1 MKKNEK
7 IRTPLGII
15 SVFKNEIPE
24 RYHCAAGAEILRISE
39 THIRIR
45 TIDQAVSWGEEVYSP
60 RLHQN
65 CMNPENITLY
75 PLEIEWNGDKVTV
88 SDHYG
93 MKRWIIGEKLPEI
106 QDWNL
111 KLKKLRCNPCRNC
124 GRC

>member
-24 RYHCAAGAEILRISE
+24 RYHCAAGPEILRISE

-60 RLHQN
+60 RLHHWR
-65 CMNPENITLY
+65 L
-75 PLEIEWNGDKVTV
+75 
-88 SDHYG
+88 SG
-93 MKRWIIGEKLPEI
+93 MGI
-106 QDWNL
+106 
-111 KLKKLRCNPCRNC
+111 KLRFQIIM
-124 GRC
+124 G

>member
-24 RYHCAAGAEILRISE
+24 RYHCVVEPEILRISE
-39 THIRIR
+39 THIRIL

-75 PLEIEWNGDKVTV
+75 PLEIGWNG
-88 SDHYG
+88 G
-93 MKRWIIGEKLPEI
+93 
-106 QDWNL
+106 
-111 KLKKLRCNPCRNC
+111 
-124 GRC
+124 

>member
-24 RYHCAAGAEILRISE
+24 RYHCAAEPEILRISE

-45 TIDQAVSWGEEVYSP
+45 TIDQ
-60 RLHQN
+60 
-65 CMNPENITLY
+65 ENITLY

-93 MKRWIIGEKLPEI
+93 MKRWITGEKLPEI

>member
-24 RYHCAAGAEILRISE
+24 RYHCVVEPEISRISE
-39 THIRIR
+39 THIRIL

-65 CMNPENITLY
+65 CMNPEKL
-75 PLEIEWNGDKVTV
+75 L
-88 SDHYG
+88 HYIHWRLSG
-93 MKRWIIGEKLPEI
+93 MGI
-106 QDWNL
+106 
-111 KLKKLRCNPCRNC
+111 KLRFQIIM
-124 GRC
+124 G

>member
-24 RYHCAAGAEILRISE
+24 RYHCVVEPEILRISE
-39 THIRIR
+39 THIRIL

-93 MKRWIIGEKLPEI
+93 MKKWITGEKLPEL

-111 KLKKLRCNPCRNC
+111 KLKKLKM
-124 GRC
+124 

>member
-24 RYHCAAGAEILRISE
+24 RYHCAAEQEILRISE

-65 CMNPENITLY
+65 CMNPENIHWRL
-75 PLEIEWNGDKVTV
+75 
-88 SDHYG
+88 SG
-93 MKRWIIGEKLPEI
+93 MGI
-106 QDWNL
+106 
-111 KLKKLRCNPCRNC
+111 KLRFQIIM
-124 GRC
+124 G

>member
-24 RYHCAAGAEILRISE
+24 RYHCAAEPEILRISE

-88 SDHYG
+88 SD
-93 MKRWIIGEKLPEI
+93 EKVDNRGKVTGNSRLESKTEKI
-106 QDWNL
+106 
-111 KLKKLRCNPCRNC
+111 KM
-124 GRC
+124 

>member
-24 RYHCAAGAEILRISE
+24 RYHCVVEPEILRISE
-39 THIRIR
+39 THIRI
-45 TIDQAVSWGEEVYSP
+45 
-60 RLHQN
+60 LHQN

-93 MKRWIIGEKLPEI
+93 MKKWITGEKLPEI

>member
-24 RYHCAAGAEILRISE
+24 RYHCAAGPEILRISE

-45 TIDQAVSWGEEVYSP
+45 TIDQAVSWGEEVY
-60 RLHQN
+60 
-65 CMNPENITLY
+65 
-75 PLEIEWNGDKVTV
+75 

>member
-7 IRTPLGII
+7 IRMPLGII

-24 RYHCAAGAEILRISE
+24 RYHCAAEPEILRISE

-65 CMNPENITLY
+65 CMNPE
-75 PLEIEWNGDKVTV
+75 TV
-88 SDHYG
+88 SYTHLEADQEHMDGQSHKILADAIY
-93 MKRWIIGEKLPEI
+93 RKLEAEI
-106 QDWNL
+106 L
-111 KLKKLRCNPCRNC
+111 
-124 GRC
+124 

>member
-24 RYHCAAGAEILRISE
+24 RYHCAAEPEILRISE

-75 PLEIEWNGDKVTV
+75 PCLLYTSPSPRDRQKPRMP
-88 SDHYG
+88 SSA
-93 MKRWIIGEKLPEI
+93 
-106 QDWNL
+106 
-111 KLKKLRCNPCRNC
+111 
-124 GRC
+124 

>member
-24 RYHCAAGAEILRISE
+24 RYHCAAEPEILRISE

-60 RLHQN
+60 RIHQN

-75 PLEIEWNGDKVTV
+75 
-88 SDHYG
+88 HYG
-93 MKRWIIGEKLPEI
+93 MKRWITGEKLPEI

>member
-24 RYHCAAGAEILRISE
+24 KYHCAAEPEISRISE
-39 THIRIR
+39 THIRIL
-45 TIDQAVSWGEEVYSP
+45 TIDQAVFWGEEVYSP

-93 MKRWIIGEKLPEI
+93 MKKWITGGKVTGNSRLEFKTEKI
-106 QDWNL
+106 
-111 KLKKLRCNPCRNC
+111 KM
-124 GRC
+124 

>member
-24 RYHCAAGAEILRISE
+24 RYHCAAEPEILRISE

-65 CMNPENITLY
+65 CMNPESYGFRSLWDEKVDNR
-75 PLEIEWNGDKVTV
+75 GKVTGN
-88 SDHYG
+88 SRLES
-93 MKRWIIGEKLPEI
+93 KTEKI
-106 QDWNL
+106 
-111 KLKKLRCNPCRNC
+111 KM
-124 GRC
+124 

>member
-24 RYHCAAGAEILRISE
+24 RYHCAAEPEILRISE

-45 TIDQAVSWGEEVYSP
+45 TIDQVVSWGEEVYSP

-75 PLEIEWNGDKVTV
+75 PLEIEWNGDKDYGFRSLWDEKVDNRGKVTGN
-88 SDHYG
+88 SRLES
-93 MKRWIIGEKLPEI
+93 KTEKI
-106 QDWNL
+106 
-111 KLKKLRCNPCRNC
+111 KM
-124 GRC
+124 

>member
-24 RYHCAAGAEILRISE
+24 RYHCAAEPEILRISE

-60 RLHQN
+60 RLH
-65 CMNPENITLY
+65 

-93 MKRWIIGEKLPEI
+93 MKRWITGEKLPEI

>member
-24 RYHCAAGAEILRISE
+24 RYHCVVEPEISRISE
-39 THIRIR
+39 THIRIL
-45 TIDQAVSWGEEVYSP
+45 TIDQTVSWGEEVYSP

-75 PLEIEWNGDKVTV
+75 PLEIEWNGDKVIV

-93 MKRWIIGEKLPEI
+93 MKEWITGEKLPEI
-106 QDWNL
+106 QEWYP
-111 KLKKLRCNPCRNC
+111 KLKKYRCHPCRNC